1 MDEIINLEETYSLA
15 NFQVEVN
22 IQLVKIMGNE
32 KTVLR
37 LDECFIDL
45 EKIDSFRKE
54 WYRLESKLNGWCD
67 IDKIG
72 EDVLSYL
79 LAKKVYLE
87 LKVWIPIED
96 LKDPL
101 ALKLK
106 CEDKKDKLEDVKRLF
121 NTAKESREEK
131 LGLIKSLLS
140 SEN

>member
-1 MDEIINLEETYSLA
+1 MEEIINLEETYSIA
-15 NFQVEVN
+15 DFHIKVEVK
-22 IQLVKIMGNE
+22 LVKTVGDE

-37 LDECFIDL
+37 VDECFLDPG
-45 EKIDSFRKE
+45 EIDSFRKE

-67 IDKIG
+67 IDKLN
-72 EDVLSYL
+72 EDVLSHQ
-79 LAKKVYLE
+79 LAKKVSLE
-87 LKVWIPIED
+87 LKVWISGED

-106 CEDKKDKLEDVKRLF
+106 CKYKLEDIKRLF